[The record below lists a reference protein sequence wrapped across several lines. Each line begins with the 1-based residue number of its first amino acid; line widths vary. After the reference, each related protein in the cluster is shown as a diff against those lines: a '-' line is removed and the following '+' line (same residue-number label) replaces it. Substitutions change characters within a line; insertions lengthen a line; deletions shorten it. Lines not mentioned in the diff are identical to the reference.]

1 MFLKEGGKFYMGELA
16 FYGMTWWSLR
26 NHEFSSG
33 KTDKYGY
40 LTGKEI
46 LLSNQSEIIEIAKFA
61 YFPLRKVFEKQ
72 TCL

>member
-26 NHEFSSG
+26 NHELSSG

-46 LLSNQSEIIEIAKFA
+46 LLSNQSD
-61 YFPLRKVFEKQ
+61 RDS
-72 TCL
+72 